1 VNKANLVCARQ
12 LNDLID
18 ADKVIVFDCRFDFA
32 DTEKGR
38 RDWRSG
44 HIPSARYAH
53 LDHDLSAPIE
63 PHTGRHPLPETAEFA
78 RFLSVAG
85 WTPGRQ
91 VVAYDEGPNAVAAR
105 LWWLMGYYGQSAAL
119 LDGGFAAWKAA
130 GLPLQEG
137 ETKVEP
143 EPVVELTPQAGMTIE
158 AGDIQDDRGQITV
171 LDARTSERFTGKVEN
186 LDTRA
191 GHIPGAINRP
201 FGANLQM
208 NGRFKDPE
216 SLRREIESALGSVT
230 PAQVAHSCGSGVT
243 ACHNLFAMQRAG
255 LVGSRLYAGSW
266 SEWIRDPQRPI
277 ATGP

>member
-1 VNKANLVCARQ
+1 MNKANLVSARQ
-12 LNDLID
+12 LNDLIGKD
-18 ADKVIVFDCRFDFA
+18 QVIVFDCRFDFA

-44 HIPSARYAH
+44 HIPGARYAH
-53 LDHDLSAPIE
+53 LDNDLSSPIE
-63 PHTGRHPLPETAEFA
+63 PHTGRHPLPDTAGFA
-78 RFLSVAG
+78 RFLADAG
-85 WTPGRQ
+85 WTPGLQ
-91 VVAYDEGPNAVAAR
+91 VVAYDEGANAVAAR
-105 LWWLMGYYGQSAAL
+105 LWWLMVYHGQPAAL

-137 ETKVEP
+137 EILAE
-143 EPVVELTPQAGMTIE
+143 PQAVADLVPRAEMTVE
-158 AGDIQDDRGQITV
+158 AEDIQDSNARLTV
-171 LDARTSERFTGKVEN
+171 LDARASERFTGKVEN
-186 LDTRA
+186 LDSKA

-216 SLRREIESALGSVT
+216 TLRREFESVLGGT
-230 PAQVAHSCGSGVT
+230 APGQVAHSCGSGVT

-255 LVGSRLYAGSW
+255 LDGSRLYAGSW

>member
-1 VNKANLVCARQ
+1 VNKANLVSARQ
-12 LNDLID
+12 LNDLIGTD
-18 ADKVIVFDCRFDFA
+18 QVVVFDCRFDFA
-32 DTEKGR
+32 DTEKRR

-44 HIPSARYAH
+44 HIPGARYAH
-53 LDHDLSAPIE
+53 LDHDLSSPIE

-78 RFLSVAG
+78 RFLAHAG
-85 WTPGRQ
+85 WKPGRQ
-91 VVAYDEGPNAVAAR
+91 VVAYDEGSNAVAAR
-105 LWWLMGYYGQSAAL
+105 LWWLMGYYGQPAAL

-137 ETKVEP
+137 EIEVEP
-143 EPVVELTPQAGMTIE
+143 EPVVELIPQPGMTIE
-158 AGDIQDDRGQITV
+158 AEEIQDDSSQITV
-171 LDARTSERFTGKVEN
+171 LDARASERFTGKVEN
-186 LDTRA
+186 LDTKA

-201 FGANLQM
+201 FGANLQL
-208 NGRFKDPE
+208 NGRFKDPG
-216 SLRREIESALGSVT
+216 SLRREFEKALENVP

-255 LVGSRLYAGSW
+255 LDGSRLYAGSW